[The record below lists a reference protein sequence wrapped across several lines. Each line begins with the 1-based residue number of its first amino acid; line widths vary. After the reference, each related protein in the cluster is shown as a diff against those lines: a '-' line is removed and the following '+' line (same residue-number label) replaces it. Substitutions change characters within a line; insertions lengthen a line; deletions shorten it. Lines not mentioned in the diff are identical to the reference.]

1 MWELSL
7 FAQLW
12 RGFFFFEIWKSNV
25 QAPHLFLPVC
35 CSVREGYCN
44 IGVWNQPPRRSERT
58 SSGYEWVHP
67 AEAGRDRELHAIR
80 REGGSQT
87 KINVTDYFA
96 LLVKKQK
103 KKTKTFIQN
112 RWQLCKRKRGCFRD
126 SQRKTS
132 SVQNISSGKKKR
144 KKGTCSSH
152 HISCL
157 NPL

>member
-12 RGFFFFEIWKSNV
+12 RVFLRYGSQMCRHHTCSFLSAAACVKVIATSGCETNHPDAAKG
-25 QAPHLFLPVC
+25 HLQDTNESTQRRL
-35 CSVREGYCN
+35 EG
-44 IGVWNQPPRRSERT
+44 IGNCAQS
-58 SSGYEWVHP
+58 
-67 AEAGRDRELHAIR
+67 DR
-80 REGGSQT
+80 GGVDDNRAQT

-96 LLVKKQK
+96 LLVKKT

-112 RWQLCKRKRGCFRD
+112 RWPLCKRKRGCFRD

-132 SVQNISSGKKKR
+132 SSGKEKK